1 MSGGIPFL
9 FFFPMKLYRF
19 RILFLLVVAT
29 LLASCSTY
37 KKINYLQDAQIDSAI
52 AMAANKG
59 IVIQPQDMISI
70 VVSSRNSELARIY
83 NLPVVTY
90 QAGSETSMLN
100 SANQR
105 LIGYSVDSEGNIK
118 FPELGTIHVAGFTRW
133 ELAEHIRQQLSDVVK
148 DAIVTVEFMN
158 FKISVTGEVTSPG
171 VYNISGDK
179 VTLFEALSLARNL
192 TIFGRRDGVYVIRE
206 QNGQRT
212 IYQVDLRT
220 VDMFN
225 SPAYYLQQ
233 NDVVYVEPNKV
244 RAGQS
249 TINENNIKSVSI
261 WVSIGSFLTTIATLI
276 ISVLARTGGSGTG
289 GSGN

>member
-1 MSGGIPFL
+1 
-9 FFFPMKLYRF
+9 MKLPSFRF
-19 RILFLLVVAT
+19 FLLLA
-29 LLASCSTY
+29 LALAAASCSTY
-37 KKINYLQDAQIDSAI
+37 KKINYLQDVQVDTALT
-52 AMAANKG
+52 MVANQG

-90 QAGSETSMLN
+90 QAGSEVSALN
-100 SANQR
+100 SYNQR
-105 LIGYSVDSEGNIK
+105 LIGYTVDNDGCID
-118 FPELGTIHVAGFTRW
+118 FPELGKIPVAGMNRW
-133 ELAEHIRQQLSDVVK
+133 QLAEDLKARLADVVK
-148 DAIVTVEFMN
+148 DAVVTVEFLN

-171 VYNISGDK
+171 VFNIQGEK
-179 VTLFEALSLARNL
+179 ITLFEALNLAKNL

-233 NDVVYVEPNKV
+233 NDVVYVEPNRV

-261 WVSIGSFLTTIATLI
+261 WVSIGSFLTTIATLL
-276 ISVLARTGGSGTG
+276 ISILK
-289 GSGN
+289 